1 MSDYIS
7 SAAPLFI
14 KFEQYMTVSG
24 KWNSCY
30 NHHLHKFDVYCLEH
44 NLKTEMISQNIIND
58 WCQKRPKET
67 NRSCVTR
74 SYVIVMLTKF
84 INKRGLGSLLPP
96 VLPKVGLS
104 TFRPHYFTEEE
115 LVDFFNQ
122 CDNLSFRDNSPKNQL
137 TMIQVPVFF
146 RLLYSSGMRTLEA
159 RMLAVDDVDLKTG
172 IVNVNKSKGKDQ
184 HYIVLHD
191 STLMLLKKYDDLIR
205 KNENFVNRKYFF
217 PDVDDNP
224 HDARWVIRCFNK
236 CWNRKQ
242 YGKARAYDLRHNYAI
257 ANISSWSGVGFE
269 CNAKFYYLSKS
280 MGHARLRST
289 QYYYSLTPVMADILL
304 EKTNDSFNEIIPD
317 LDYE

>member
-1 MSDYIS
+1 MSDYVS
-7 SAAPLFI
+7 AAAPLFV
-14 KFEQYMTVSG
+14 KFEKYMTISN
-24 KWNSCY
+24 KWNTCY
-30 NHHLHKFDVYCLEH
+30 NRNLHKFDVYCLER
-44 NLKTEMISQNIIND
+44 NLKTELISQELINE
-58 WCQKRPKET
+58 WCQKRPQEI
-67 NRSCVTR
+67 NRTCVTR

-84 INKRGLGSLLPP
+84 INKRGLGRLLPP
-96 VLPKVGLS
+96 VLPKVGHG
-104 TFRPHYFTEEE
+104 TFRPHYFTDEE
-115 LVDFFNQ
+115 LADFFNH
-122 CDNLSFRDNSPKNQL
+122 CDNLNFRIHCPQNQL

-159 RMLAVDDVDLKTG
+159 RMLTVDDVDLNTG
-172 IVNVNKSKGKDQ
+172 IVSVNKSKGNDQ
-184 HYIVLHD
+184 HYVVLHD
-191 STLMLLKKYDDLIR
+191 STLLLLKKYDDLIR
-205 KNENFVNRKYFF
+205 TNQTFENRKYFF
-217 PDVDDNP
+217 PDIDDNP
-224 HDARWVIRCFNK
+224 HDSAWVTRYFNR

-257 ANISSWSGVGFE
+257 ANINSWSELGFE

>member
-14 KFEQYMTVSG
+14 KFEKYMTVSG

-44 NLKTEMISQNIIND
+44 NLKTEMISQNLIND

-104 TFRPHYFTEEE
+104 TFRPHY
-115 LVDFFNQ
+115 
-122 CDNLSFRDNSPKNQL
+122 
-137 TMIQVPVFF
+137 QVPVFF

-159 RMLAVDDVDLKTG
+159 RMLAVDDVYLKTG

-184 HYIVLHD
+184 HYVVLHD

-242 YGKARAYDLRHNYAI
+242 YGKARAYDLRHNLRQH
-257 ANISSWSGVGFE
+257 SGALQQRIRRVP
-269 CNAKFYYLSKS
+269 ASRLSAGCLGRCCHRAS
-280 MGHARLRST
+280 GPCGWPATGCRRRTAR
-289 QYYYSLTPVMADILL
+289 ACA
-304 EKTNDSFNEIIPD
+304 
-317 LDYE
+317 